1 MNTRDYRSAMDQ
13 LNPAPELEGRIKGR
27 LNLPPRRQAHPRRLA
42 GKVLVAAAAI
52 ACTFM
57 VAMAVSPQLR
67 AAVLTFFHLEETEQ
81 VPGPVGEAPEE
92 PELTQTTI
100 DHVVE
105 AQYIRLSNAG
115 AGYSYGAGTLFQAE
129 RADDGSLLDLRY
141 WAAEGDQ
148 LVPLETRTTGF
159 STTWEGVTYTDTV
172 YWCVYEGAISCYC
185 SGTAGYALD
194 YDCNAI
200 AIPGSTDSVILRLS
214 QGSQMDYR
222 QYPVLLDLE
231 TGEVTDLLDGTGWEQ
246 AAPLTD
252 VRWTDDLS
260 AALLSSD
267 RTGWFYCDRV
277 AKTTAS
283 LGELTGLEVFSA
295 WFGQDG
301 ALILLT
307 RSGPDGEC
315 YDVWTWQPDSGALKR
330 TFSQLPAYQS
340 RAENP
345 HGFQFFGLDL
355 LQTPQTSDFMS
366 MMWLIPVLCL
376 VSSWASQFIMMKTQ
390 PTMQQQ
396 QGCMKYFFYGM
407 SLFTAYLAFTMPG
420 AVGFYWIIQNLL
432 GILQSFITYKF
443 FGQND
448 LVARAE
454 AARVARRELE
464 EAKVKELPANQQM
477 EIRRTL
483 EAKFAASAGKN
494 AQRAAACHE
503 CFQCCGRSH
512 VDGGQSQS
520 RGGQHIARERQK
532 RVLLHHAV
540 GYHIAAVA
548 YQVGAHAEHV
558 GVKRLKGA
566 DVAHQ
571 IFQAL
576 PRDADHHAGSDLIAE
591 LAKRRQSFQS
601 RGPCLLCAA
610 FA

>member
-13 LNPAPELEGRIKGR
+13 LNPAPELEGRIKDSLTRSPGR
-27 LNLPPRRQAHPRRLA
+27 RTHPRRLA
-42 GKVLVAAAAI
+42 GRVLIAAAAL

-67 AAVLTFFHLEETEQ
+67 AAVLTLFHLEETEQ
-81 VPGPVGEAPEE
+81 VPGPAGGAPEE

-141 WAAEGDQ
+141 WAADGDQ

-295 WFGQDG
+295 WFGQDDT
-301 ALILLT
+301 LILLT
-307 RSGPDGEC
+307 RSGPDGDC

-345 HGFQFFGLDL
+345 HGFQFFFGGGQGIYVAEDGTVSVLDL
-355 LQTPQTSDFMS
+355 VTGGTTMVEDFS
-366 MMWLIPVLCL
+366 LSQQENATLIANASGTKVLF
-376 VSSWASQFIMMKTQ
+376 AGYDGQAD
-390 PTMQQQ
+390 
-396 QGCMKYFFYGM
+396 G
-407 SLFTAYLAFTMPG
+407 
-420 AVGFYWIIQNLL
+420 L
-432 GILQSFITYKF
+432 GISSL
-443 FGQND
+443 GVMD
-448 LVARAE
+448 LEKGVFTLLDRENYDALRE
-454 AARVARRELE
+454 GSLSWFDEDRVAITAHGREDYNETWLY
-464 EAKVKELPANQQM
+464 LY
-477 EIRRTL
+477 R
-483 EAKFAASAGKN
+483 F
-494 AQRAAACHE
+494 
-503 CFQCCGRSH
+503 
-512 VDGGQSQS
+512 
-520 RGGQHIARERQK
+520 
-532 RVLLHHAV
+532 
-540 GYHIAAVA
+540 
-548 YQVGAHAEHV
+548 
-558 GVKRLKGA
+558 
-566 DVAHQ
+566 
-571 IFQAL
+571 
-576 PRDADHHAGSDLIAE
+576 
-591 LAKRRQSFQS
+591 
-601 RGPCLLCAA
+601 
-610 FA
+610 